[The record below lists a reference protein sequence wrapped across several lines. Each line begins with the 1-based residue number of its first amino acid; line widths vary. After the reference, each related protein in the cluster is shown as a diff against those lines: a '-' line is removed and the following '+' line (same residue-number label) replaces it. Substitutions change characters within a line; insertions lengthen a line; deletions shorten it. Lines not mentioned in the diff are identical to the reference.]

1 MTPLAF
7 TFSDIF
13 KKSFL
18 ENWNSQNINL
28 GTVALCLTVT
38 ALIALYLFLLYRI
51 VTRKTFYSKSF
62 NISLVGVALI
72 TSAIIVTIQSNIV
85 ISLGM
90 VGALSIV
97 RFRTAIKNPLD
108 LMFLFW
114 AISVGI
120 ICGAGHSLYAVCLS
134 IILTIVV
141 LLLDWIPVVKAPMIL
156 VINASDI
163 EIETQVMPIV
173 KQHCKHARV
182 KARNLTPNSISLT
195 IELTVTDGQLV
206 QQLQHVKNV
215 TAVSLITHNGETTL

>member
-38 ALIALYLFLLYRI
+38 ALIALYIFLLYRI

-62 NISLVGVALI
+62 NISLVGVAMI
-72 TSAIIVTIQSNIV
+72 TSAIIITIQSNIV

-163 EIETQVMPIV
+163 EIESQVMPIV
-173 KQHCKHARV
+173 NQHCKHARV

-195 IELTVTDGQLV
+195 IELNVADGQLV